1 MMTLRRH
8 HLLAA
13 SLGLCMLALA
23 GCSTPPPP
31 TLLSLPL
38 PPPPESEAR
47 ATPSRPAAATAAPAS
62 ASAPRFLTVRRVNIP
77 EYLQTDTVRYRK
89 ADNTLAEWPATAWAE
104 RLEVGLTN
112 QLALLLRQALPAWTV
127 CDAHCPSVPNGQ
139 TLIVNIAP
147 LDYLRSAGQLRAD
160 VAWRITGPG
169 SAPTAVMSGGG
180 STTTP
185 VPIDSP
191 VGQAASIS
199 ALMDGVAKDVALR
212 LR

>member
-1 MMTLRRH
+1 MMTTRRH
-8 HLLAA
+8 PLIAA
-13 SLGLCMLALA
+13 SLGLFILALA

-38 PPPPESEAR
+38 PPPESEAR
-47 ATPSRPAAATAAPAS
+47 ATLLRLAAAAAPAAP

-89 ADNTLAEWPATAWAE
+89 DDNTLAEWPATAWAE

-139 TLIVNIAP
+139 VLIVNIAP
-147 LDYLRSAGQLRAD
+147 LDYLRPAGQLRAD
-160 VAWRITGPG
+160 VAWRVTGPG
-169 SAPTAVMSGGG
+169 SSPAPVVSGGG

-185 VPIDSP
+185 VQPDTP
-191 VGQAASIS
+191 VGQAAAIS
-199 ALMDGVAKDVALR
+199 ALLDAVAKDVALN